1 MGRNKTAQ
9 QIRLLLVQRKLVT
22 SDSLDAALEA
32 AEQSGRTLQEQLT
45 VTGKVSCEDMLD
57 VLSEVYDVPSTDLE
71 RILRDPTVLSSLP
84 KKIAWELQAA
94 PLFRVRGQLTLAIT
108 DPSHLATIDQLQFS
122 AGLEVLPVVVLPQ
135 QLRDYL
141 LEIYGPP
148 EATTPDEELLD
159 SVDLEIEEVEE
170 TELEEE
176 VEEDSRPV
184 VKLVNLILMRA
195 VQERATDIHIEPTE
209 EKLAVRFRID
219 GRLAEMNYG
228 VPVSLARA
236 VTSRIKV
243 LSKLDI
249 AIQRRPQDGK
259 IRLRHEGR
267 DVDLRVST
275 YPTIRGEK
283 VVLRV
288 LDKERTNFT
297 LDRIGLSDDIK
308 ERWQRLMR
316 SSEGILL
323 VTGPTGSGKSSTLF
337 ATLRALH
344 EPEVNIV
351 TLEDPVEYELDGI
364 AQGQVD
370 DKAGFSFA
378 SGLRSI
384 LRQDPDIILV
394 GEIRDGETA
403 AIAVQAALTGH
414 LVLASLHSN
423 DAPSAV
429 ARLTDLGVPHYLLS
443 AALLGVMAQRLVRR
457 NCDHCTRLSEL
468 DDNTRW
474 LLGPWAERLEN
485 TARRGVGCDRCTNGF
500 SGRTAVH
507 ELLATNPD
515 VATLI
520 TSGADRETLARAA
533 REDGYRG
540 LWSDAVEKVDAGLL
554 SAEELVRILDVPDHP
569 PGEPSPEARDQSP
582 EDASVSA
589 SADELASRATA

>member
-1 MGRNKTAQ
+1 MGRNNTAQ
-9 QIRLLLVQRKLVT
+9 QIRLLLVQRELLT
-22 SDSLDAALEA
+22 SDSLDAAIESA
-32 AEQSGRTLQEQLT
+32 DANDRTLQEELT
-45 VTGKVSCEDMLD
+45 VTGQVTIDEMLD
-57 VLSEVYDVPSTDLE
+57 LLAEVYDVPSTDLE
-71 RILRDPTVLSSLP
+71 IILRDPTVLTSLP

-94 PLFRVRGQLTLAIT
+94 PLFRVRGQLTLAIA
-108 DPSHLATIDQLQFS
+108 DPSHLETIDQLQFS
-122 AGLEVLPVVVLPQ
+122 AGLDVLPVVVLPQ
-135 QLRDYL
+135 QLRQYL

-148 EATTPDEELLD
+148 DEEPEEPSLD
-159 SVDLEIEEVEE
+159 ALDAFDLAPNEP
-170 TELEEE
+170 TEDTEEE
-176 VEEDSRPV
+176 EEPEEDSRPV

-195 VQERATDIHIEPTE
+195 VQERATDIHIEPTD
-209 EKLAVRFRID
+209 EKLTVRFRID

-228 VPVSLARA
+228 VPISLARA

-297 LDRIGLSDDIK
+297 LDSIGLSETIQG
-308 ERWQRLMR
+308 RWQRLMR
-316 SSEGILL
+316 SSEGVIL

-344 EPEVNIV
+344 QPEVNIV

-403 AIAVQAALTGH
+403 GIAVQAALTGH
-414 LVLASLHSN
+414 LVLASLHAN

-429 ARLTDLGVPHYLLS
+429 ARLTDLGVPNYLLS

-457 NCDHCTRLSEL
+457 NCTHCSQDAQL
-468 DDNTRW
+468 DDNSRW
-474 LLGPWAERLEN
+474 LLGSWTERLEGC
-485 TARRGVGCDRCTNGF
+485 ARRGAGCEHCTNGY
-500 SGRTAVH
+500 SGRTGVH
-507 ELLATNPD
+507 ELLATSPD

-520 TSGADRETLARAA
+520 TAGADRETIARAA
-533 REDGYRG
+533 HNDGYREM
-540 LWSDAVEKVDAGLL
+540 WDDAIGKVDAGVL
-554 SAEELVRILDVPDHP
+554 SAEELLRVLDVPGHP
-569 PGEPSPEARDQSP
+569 PEEATNEPVDVEA
-582 EDASVSA
+582 
-589 SADELASRATA
+589 RATA